1 MLPPS
6 KREIVVMA
14 RFQELRYDEI
24 AEILGCETV
33 AARVRLHRAL
43 ASLRE
48 IYLNLL
54 KGSSQ

>member
-1 MLPPS
+1 
-6 KREIVVMA
+6 MA